1 MHIMHTRIEWDPRK
15 AMANR
20 LRHGVRFSDAEAV
33 LFDPVAL
40 TRDDPDAIG
49 EARFVTVGVDVAG
62 RVLVLVYTYR
72 EDRIRIVSVR
82 KATRKEKA
90 QYEEGIR
97 L

>member
-1 MHIMHTRIEWDPRK
+1 MHSIHTRIEWDPRK

-20 LRHGVRFSDAEAV
+20 LKHGVRFSDAEAV

-49 EARFVTVGVDVAG
+49 EARFVSVGVDVAG

-72 EDRIRIVSVR
+72 EDRVRIVSAH
-82 KATRKEKA
+82 KATRKERA

>member
-1 MHIMHTRIEWDPRK
+1 MHSIHTRIEWDPRK

-20 LRHGVRFSDAEAV
+20 LKHGVRFSDAEAV

-49 EARFVTVGVDVAG
+49 EARFVSVGVDVAG

>member
-1 MHIMHTRIEWDPRK
+1 MHSIHTRIEWDPRK

-20 LRHGVRFSDAEAV
+20 LKHGVRFSDAEAV

>member
-1 MHIMHTRIEWDPRK
+1 MHSIHTRIEWDPRK
-15 AMANR
+15 AVANR
-20 LRHGVRFSDAEAV
+20 RKHGVRFSDAEAV

-49 EARFVTVGVDVAG
+49 EARFVSVGVDVAG

-72 EDRIRIVSVR
+72 EDRVRIVSAR
-82 KATRKEKA
+82 KATRKERA

>member
-1 MHIMHTRIEWDPRK
+1 MSGIRFEWDPRK

-20 LRHGVRFSDAEAV
+20 LKHGVRFSDAEAV

-49 EARFVTVGVDVAG
+49 EARFVTVGVDAAG

>member
-1 MHIMHTRIEWDPRK
+1 MHNMHTRIEWDPRK

-72 EDRIRIVSVR
+72 EDRIRIVSAR
-82 KATRKEKA
+82 KAAREERA